1 MATVAMTANQ
11 RVGQPG
17 SELNATYEAI
27 ATGNTYTFPNT
38 RRAIL
43 HLKKSGA
50 GAATITFI
58 TPATLA
64 TLLVEDPTYLVPAT
78 TGDEM
83 IAVGK
88 LSAIYSDGSG
98 LASFTTSEGT
108 GLTGA
113 VVEAD

>member
-1 MATVAMTANQ
+1 MATVAMAANQ

-17 SELNATYEAI
+17 SELNPSYEAI
-27 ATGNTYTFPNT
+27 ATGNTYTFPNN
-38 RRAIL
+38 RRTIL

-50 GAATITFI
+50 GAATITFV
-58 TPATLA
+58 TPATLSGL
-64 TLLVEDPTYLVPAT
+64 TVEDPTYIVDAT

-83 IAVGK
+83 IAIGK
-88 LSAIYSDGSG
+88 LAAIYNDGNG